1 MLYVVLAA
9 LGLLLGLYILLVQ
22 TLFKGS
28 KCTGKL
34 PMAGKTVVI
43 TGGNTGIGKATALHL
58 AGLGARVIL
67 ACRNQDKAR
76 MAARDIKLQALDLSS
91 LRSVRSFAEEFLQ
104 TEKRLDL
111 LINNAGLVAH
121 GRTEDGFGVELG
133 VNHLGHF
140 LLTNLLLER
149 LHEGVGGRV
158 VTLSSMA
165 YRWGHIDFQ
174 ALMERKDLGTGRF
187 SWQFFHA
194 YCNSKLCNVLFT
206 LHLAKRLQG
215 SKVTCYSVHPG
226 VVRTELSRYVGLWQ
240 KVFIQPIA
248 RLLFLDP
255 ATGAQTTL
263 HCALQ
268 EGIEPY
274 SGRHFSC
281 CSVEDVT
288 PRGRDHVVAQRLWEV
303 SEQLCGLTSSTSSS
317 SSSSSS

>member
-1 MLYVVLAA
+1 ATRRPSCLSPPCLSPPCLSPPVW
-9 LGLLLGLYILLVQ
+9 
-22 TLFKGS
+22 
-28 KCTGKL
+28 
-34 PMAGKTVVI
+34 
-43 TGGNTGIGKATALHL
+43 GNTGIGRATALRL
-58 AGLGARVIL
+58 AGLGARVVL

-76 MAARDIKLQALDLSS
+76 EAVTGSTDVVYMLLDLGSF
-91 LRSVRSFAEEFLQ
+91 RSVRSFAESFLKA
-104 TEKRLDL
+104 EKRLDL
-111 LINNAGLVAH
+111 LINNAGLL
-121 GRTEDGFGVELG
+121 TTDGFGIEFG

-149 LHEGVGGRV
+149 LQEGGGGRV
-158 VTLSSMA
+158 VTLSSIA

-174 ALMERKDLGTGRF
+174 VGDLNACLFF
-187 SWQFFHA
+187 SA

-226 VVRTELSRYVGLWQ
+226 ETSPKAQLCFHVLVLRRVV
-240 KVFIQPIA
+240 PIA

-268 EGIEPY
+268 EGIEPF

-281 CSVEDVT
+281 CAVEELT
-288 PRGRDHVVAQRLWEV
+288 PRGRDHAVAQRLWEV
-303 SEQLCGLTSSTSSS
+303 SEQLCGLSSTS
-317 SSSSSS
+317 